1 MNTPNFEQEDEEHGG
16 EEEVF
21 LDESDI
27 IEEIPIDEE
36 ELPDVDGDRFSDAGD
51 DAMEPDDSMHIFTGH
66 SGELYTVA
74 CSPVDATLVATGGS
88 DDRGF
93 MWKIGEGDWACE
105 LSGMRQVPLVNVYLY
120 LPHILSR
127 CNL

>member
-1 MNTPNFEQEDEEHGG
+1 
-16 EEEVF
+16 
-21 LDESDI
+21 
-27 IEEIPIDEE
+27 
-36 ELPDVDGDRFSDAGD
+36 
-51 DAMEPDDSMHIFTGH
+51 MEPDDSMHIFTGH
-66 SGELYTVA
+66 SGELYCFVA

-120 LPHILSR
+120 LRHILLKVMRTTVSS
-127 CNL
+127 LVFSGDGQLLASGSFDG